1 MKITATYLGTSLGAF
16 VVFILTTLQVFA
28 QSDRE
33 IEKATLTALGLQ
45 YGTAA
50 ELYLNL
56 KEEAGDGNR
65 LSPDELPDWA
75 GLYSRDFTQGIF
87 FDQEQ
92 QGLYPDIK
100 LTPEFRAKLERKVEA
115 ASQNIEY
122 DPISGCFPP
131 GHPRWLT
138 SPFLRE
144 HIIASDQV
152 LLMSEVTNST
162 RRVYTDG
169 RGHPPPEERYPL
181 YNGDSIGF
189 WDNDKLVVHTN
200 QLMSGQYTRSQPDYT
215 EEIETVEIWQKLDD
229 RRLVVDIWVYDPPAL
244 LEPWYSR
251 HVYYKVDNPDH
262 SLRIRYW
269 HCQENLNN
277 AVYQTEGGASQ
288 FTGFNFNG
296 DKDAESTVEDSEQ

>member
-1 MKITATYLGTSLGAF
+1 MKIAATCLRAC
-16 VVFILTTLQVFA
+16 VVFALTTLPIFA
-28 QSDRE
+28 QSNRAA
-33 IEKATLTALGLQ
+33 EKAELTALGLQ
-45 YGTAA
+45 YQTA
-50 ELYLNL
+50 EKLYGAFKEQAGGGKQLNSG
-56 KEEAGDGNR
+56 EF
-65 LSPDELPDWA
+65 PDWA

-92 QGLYPDIK
+92 EGLYPDIK

-115 ASQNIEY
+115 AGEGIEY

-144 HIIASDQV
+144 HIITPGQV

-169 RGHPPPEERYPL
+169 RGHPPLEERYPL

-189 WDNDKLVVHTN
+189 WDNDRLVAHTN

-215 EEIETVEIWQKLDD
+215 EEIETVEIWQKLDE
-229 RRLVVDIWVYDPPAL
+229 RRLAVDIWVYDPPAL

-269 HCQENLNN
+269 HCQENPNN
-277 AVYQTEGGASQ
+277 AVHQTEDGASQ
-288 FTGFNFNG
+288 FTDFNFNDG
-296 DKDAESTVEDSEQ
+296 KQADLPVENSEQ